1 MDFDGYSPIK
11 RELDMWKCRLYQ
23 HKAMAS
29 ETYIS
34 EKQDSRID
42 LRKLDIA

>member
-1 MDFDGYSPIK
+1 MDFDGYRPIE
-11 RELDMWKCRLYQ
+11 RELYRWKCRLYQ
-23 HKAMAS
+23 HKAMTS

-34 EKQDSRID
+34 EKKDSRID